1 MTEGTRVANQT
12 FDIREILKRV
22 PHRWPFVLLD
32 KITQYEPGGDTLQGL
47 KNVTYN
53 ESFFPGHFPGTPT
66 MPGVMILESMA
77 QASGMLAVL
86 RTGTTAES
94 GMIFY
99 FAGVDHARFRRPVVP
114 GDTLI
119 IDVKL
124 IKAKRDL
131 WKMGARATVDGELVC
146 EAEMMCVVRPPIA

>member
-1 MTEGTRVANQT
+1 VANQT

-32 KITQYEPGGDTLQGL
+32 KITRYDGGDTLQAL

-66 MPGVMILESMA
+66 MPGVMILEAMA

-86 RTGTTAES
+86 RTGTTADS

-99 FAGVDHARFRRPVVP
+99 FAGVDNARFRAPVVP

-119 IDVKL
+119 LDVNL
-124 IKAKRDL
+124 IKNKRDL
-131 WKMGARATVDGELVC
+131 WKMGARASVDGALVC
-146 EAEMMCVVRPPIA
+146 EAEMMCVVRPPLK